1 MVPARWDQLPDD
13 IVRSIH
19 ARLPCP
25 VDGVY
30 MALVCTQGR
39 NQARGPVCPAAA
51 PALAS
56 PPLAQ
61 GPSFACI
68 MSGGGRHTLDLPED
82 ARRARFFGSYEGRW
96 LFLAL
101 RRTEG
106 HVLLNLR
113 TRERIPLPDVEYGEI
128 RLVGQG
134 ANRSLVRGPPRPVV
148 MLAATLSSAPAV
160 DGGGCVAAAILT
172 MQRRH
177 GTGKWRYVCFWRL
190 GSRLAINQEEINS
203 TCGTSP
209 QDIVYFDGRFLVLT
223 KGEHLRAYTVLDEPD
238 AIRGGDLRVECRLYV
253 TGRDKKMQ
261 DGESR
266 AGYLVESRGELLMVV
281 KEWMD
286 DGAVSCI
293 QVFVLAAVPHDNP
306 QLTCVWTRVERLDG
320 RLLVISPGCSR
331 AYECVDFSAGCVAEG
346 VYFLDDRTYYNTT
359 YFGAYFN
366 LQTNS
371 DEFTC
376 TDNGSCSLLPASPDQ
391 CFPRKPR
398 EGLSSSY
405 SPPVWLLH

>member
-1 MVPARWDQLPDD
+1 
-13 IVRSIH
+13 
-19 ARLPCP
+19 
-25 VDGVY
+25 
-30 MALVCTQGR
+30 MALVCTSWR
-39 NQARGPVCPAAA
+39 RATKPTVPCP
-51 PALAS
+51 PPLLL
-56 PPLAQ
+56 PWLLLPLAQ

-68 MSGGGRHTLDLPED
+68 MSGGGRHTLDLPEE

-113 TRERIPLPDVEYGEI
+113 TREHIPYQIPTFCSRTSSTGRSGWLGRAQV
-128 RLVGQG
+128 VGPWPSSPG
-134 ANRSLVRGPPRPVV
+134 VV

-160 DGGGCVAAAILT
+160 DGGACVAAAILT
-172 MQRRH
+172 MQHRH
-177 GTGKWRYVCFWRL
+177 GTGKWRYVCLWRL
-190 GSRLAINQEEINS
+190 GSCLAINQEEVNS
-203 TCGTSP
+203 TCVTSP

-223 KGEHLRAYTVLDEPD
+223 KGEHLF
-238 AIRGGDLRVECRLYV
+238 ECLLYF
-253 TGRDKKMQ
+253 TDRDKKMQ

-306 QLTCVWTRVERLDG
+306 QLTRVWTRVERLDG
-320 RLLVISPGCSR
+320 RLLVISPGCLR
-331 AYECVDFSAGCVAEG
+331 AYECVDFSAGCIAEG
-346 VYFLDDRTYYNTT
+346 VYFLDDRTYHNTT

-376 TDNGSCSLLPASPDQ
+376 TDNGSCSLLLASPDQ

-398 EGLSSSY
+398 GGFSSSY
-405 SPPVWLLH
+405 SPPFWLLH